1 MTGFMTNDKGD
12 RRRAGHSRMNDGDG
26 GSIRDELMV
35 E

>member
-12 RRRAGHSRMNDGDG
+12 RAGHSRMNDGDG
-26 GSIRDELMV
+26 GSISDELMV